1 MGLFNNKRKVY
12 ITMNDKREKF
22 ASRLGFILVS
32 AGCAVGLGNV
42 WKFPYIC
49 GKNGGAAFIVIYLLC
64 LLGLGLPIL
73 ICEYAIGRGSN
84 KSLGSAFKM
93 LSPEGTR
100 WHHFRWV
107 AYAGNYLLMMFYT
120 MVAGWMLNYFV
131 YSLTGQLSGKNV
143 EQIGGEFNNMLS
155 TPSVMIFWTLVVV
168 VISILVCSLGLQKG
182 VEKISKVMMIL
193 LFALMI
199 IMAVNSLLLDGS
211 SEGLKFYIVPDFS
224 KMKEQGIGNVV
235 FAAMSHAF
243 FTLGLGIGSMEI
255 FGSYLSRDCKLTGES
270 INVVILDTVVALTAG
285 IIIIPACFAYGINPG
300 AGPSLL
306 FITLPNVFNQMPGGV
321 IWEVL
326 FFIFMAFAALST
338 VIAVYENII
347 AMTMDLFNCSRK
359 RASLVNLF
367 VISVLCMPAV
377 LGYNV
382 LSGVQPLGAGTTI
395 MDLEDFIV
403 SYNILPLGCLLFVL
417 FCTRKNGWG
426 YDNFVAEVNMGK
438 GISFPK
444 WLKGYMVYVLPV
456 IDLVIYFKGYYD
468 MFKPQGTKVVCIWM
482 TVAVILALLVFYIAA
497 GKGKK
502 SND

>member
-143 EQIGGEFNNMLS
+143 EQIGGEFSNMLS

-199 IMAVNSLLLDGS
+199 IMAVNSILLDGS
-211 SEGLKFYIVPDFS
+211 SEGLKFYLVPDFS

-382 LSGVQPLGAGTTI
+382 LSGVQPLGAGT
-395 MDLEDFIV
+395 
-403 SYNILPLGCLLFVL
+403 
-417 FCTRKNGWG
+417 
-426 YDNFVAEVNMGK
+426 
-438 GISFPK
+438 
-444 WLKGYMVYVLPV
+444 
-456 IDLVIYFKGYYD
+456 IYFL
-468 MFKPQGTKVVCIWM
+468 
-482 TVAVILALLVFYIAA
+482 LAVFYSCFSVQERTA
-497 GKGKK
+497 GDMTISWQKLIWEKAYHFLNG
-502 SND
+502 

>member
-1 MGLFNNKRKVY
+1 MCLFNNKRKVY

-100 WHHFRWV
+100 WQYFRWV

-168 VISILVCSLGLQKG
+168 AISILVCSLGLQKG

-211 SEGLKFYIVPDFS
+211 SEGLKFYLVPDFS

-367 VISVLCMPAV
+367 VIAELSMPAV